1 MRFLH
6 LSDLHLG
13 RRLQDVSLLEDQQ
26 YILQQILDLVGDRM
40 PDAVLIAGDVYDK
53 AVPSAEAVRLL
64 DWFLTE
70 LAKRDIPVLMVS
82 GNHDSA
88 ERLSFGAQLLSNSK
102 VFVSSVFEG
111 PEAPLTLYDEVGE
124 VLVYMLPFIKPVH
137 VRRVF
142 PEAEA
147 ADYTEAVRA
156 VIDAWNPD
164 PAKRN
169 VLIAHQFVSGGL
181 RSESEAISIGG
192 LDDVSGEILDVFDY
206 VALGHLHRAQSVGRE
221 TIRYCGTPLAYSFSE
236 GDRVKTVTWVEM
248 EEKGTVRIEQTE
260 LVPLRAVETVKGSF
274 EQILRGESEKYLR
287 IILTDDQ
294 DIPNALT
301 RLRYRYPNLLRLEYD
316 NMRTRMLDQMETIAE
331 ETVSPI
337 RLLEDFYEFRNG
349 RAMDEEQR
357 KLSLA
362 WMEEIWEEE
371 T

>member
-1 MRFLH
+1 MKFLH

-13 RRLQDVSLLEDQQ
+13 RRLQDASLLEDQQ
-26 YILQQILDLVGDRM
+26 YILQQILDLIEVGK

-64 DWFLTE
+64 DWFLTG
-70 LAKRDIPVLMVS
+70 LAKRDIPVLLVS
-82 GNHDSA
+82 GNHDST

-102 VFVSSVFEG
+102 VYVSSVFEG
-111 PEAPLTLYDEVGE
+111 AESPLTLRDEMGE
-124 VLVYMLPFIKPVH
+124 VQVYMLPFIKPVH

-142 PEAEA
+142 PEAEVT
-147 ADYTEAVRA
+147 DYTEAVRA

-164 PAKRN
+164 PTKRN

-181 RSESEAISIGG
+181 RSESEAISVGG
-192 LDDVSGEILDVFDY
+192 LDDISGEILDIFDY
-206 VALGHLHRAQSVGRE
+206 VALGHLHRAQSVGRD

-236 GDRVKTVTWVEM
+236 GDQIKTVTWVEM
-248 EEKGTVRIEQTE
+248 KEKGTVRIQQSE
-260 LVPLRAVETVKGSF
+260 LIPLRAVETVKGSF
-274 EQILRGESEKYLR
+274 DEINQGTSDHYLR

-294 DIPNALT
+294 DISNALS

-316 NMRTRMLDQMETIAE
+316 NMRTRMLDQMETTAE

-337 RLLEDFYEFRNG
+337 RLLEDFYESRNG
-349 RAMDEEQR
+349 KAMDEEQR
-357 KLSLA
+357 KLALS

-371 T
+371 P